1 MGAHRRA
8 TVAVHI
14 ADRRRRTVVDR
25 PCLLTDGRCLRTV
38 EVLTDAQCRLTVV
51 DVQQHRLT
59 AEAGHLLIALE
70 DRAVDSVVAADRLVA
85 EVTLPVVVA
94 VMPQVVAAEDIA
106 VAAVRTEAV
115 TNRYFRRQH
124 TPSFGTAFLFA
135 HQIRRL
141 LKGYLT

>member
-106 VAAVRTEAV
+106 VAAVVRMEAV
-115 TNRYFRRQH
+115 TKQLLLAGN
-124 TPSFGTAFLFA
+124 
-135 HQIRRL
+135 IRRPS
-141 LKGYLT
+141 GRRFYFPASFTPERSP